1 VAAFG
6 SRDSVAQEGARK
18 PQGGVRSLLDGGTD
32 QRGLWGVRRAPGSGQ
47 GARRNPAITN
57 GGRVT
62 ELSGEG

>member
-1 VAAFG
+1 
-6 SRDSVAQEGARK
+6 
-18 PQGGVRSLLDGGTD
+18 LLDGGTD